1 MCHMVNSQTPL
12 CSLICCLG
20 VYVLHVNIQN
30 SLYVVWHA
38 IFQWFSSYWMYN
50 LTICCHDA
58 RYKLMI
64 FKQNFGMDFWTN
76 ATFDSLN
83 ILLNIRSGRYMIMVK
98 ILPTVTLKQM
108 IVASMVFY
116 CCLLQDK
123 RNQCWQNLPWSMW
136 MWLIWHSIA
145 WCSASR

>member
-1 MCHMVNSQTPL
+1 
-12 CSLICCLG
+12 
-20 VYVLHVNIQN
+20 
-30 SLYVVWHA
+30 
-38 IFQWFSSYWMYN
+38 
-50 LTICCHDA
+50 
-58 RYKLMI
+58 
-64 FKQNFGMDFWTN
+64 MDFWTN

-123 RNQCWQNLPWSMW
+123 RNQCWQNLPWSM
-136 MWLIWHSIA
+136 
-145 WCSASR
+145 